1 MGLSMRNDE
10 RIELKELNKHAKV
23 LYPRGLYIFMTT
35 VLSIG
40 LMSLIMDSSDFNQ
53 KEYYIIIALISLFIV
68 LVLVLFL
75 LNEKQRY
82 SFHKLVHS
90 INKIYQ
96 FISNPIEL
104 SDAEIEREAFR
115 YAIQL
120 HKMDGKYT
128 VEEWKSIILS
138 AIKEELETN
147 QLNKDA
153 SVLS

>member
-10 RIELKELNKHAKV
+10 RIELKELNKYAKV
-23 LYPRGLYIFMTT
+23 LYPRGLYIFMAA
-35 VLSIG
+35 VFSIG
-40 LMSLIMDSSDFNQ
+40 LIPFIMDSPDFNQ
-53 KEYYIIIALISLFIV
+53 KESYIIIALISLFIV

-82 SFHKLVHS
+82 SYLKLIDS
-90 INKIYQ
+90 INGIYQ

-104 SDAEIEREAFR
+104 SDAEIEKEAFR

-120 HKMDGKYT
+120 HKMDRKYT

-147 QLNKDA
+147 QLNKDS
-153 SVLS
+153 SV